1 MKHSALVVDIYIYK
15 NKYLGYLQ
23 IIGKWLRKGDGRMK
37 TLLRSKIPD
46 VFIAAQNIKGVGGL

>member
-1 MKHSALVVDIYIYK
+1 MKHSTLVVDIYI
-15 NKYLGYLQ
+15 NKYLDYLK

-46 VFIAAQNIKGVGGL
+46 FFIAAQNIDGVGGL